1 MSRISLRDAADEQRT
16 ARNEV
21 PMSDLLNIEALA
33 DALSRKMMANGM
45 VERPRLMNLDQAAA
59 YLGMTADAVK
69 SKALMGQMPA
79 VKIDKKWRF
88 DRLDLDRW
96 IEEHKRIA

>member
-1 MSRISLRDAADEQRT
+1 MPPINNSQMPG
-16 ARNEV
+16 NEV
-21 PMSDLLNIEALA
+21 RMSDLLNIEALA

-59 YLGMTADAVK
+59 YLGMTTDAIK

-88 DRLDLDRW
+88 DRFDWDRW
-96 IEEHKRIA
+96 IEDHKRIA